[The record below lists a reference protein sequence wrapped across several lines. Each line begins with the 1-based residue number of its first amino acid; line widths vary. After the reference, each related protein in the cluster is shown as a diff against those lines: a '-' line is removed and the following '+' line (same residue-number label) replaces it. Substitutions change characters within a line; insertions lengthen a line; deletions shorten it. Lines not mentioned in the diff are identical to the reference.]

1 MADWIDYANS
11 TTPIDFSGGSTPSA
25 QTIPTS
31 ALSPTS
37 AEPAAQNYSG
47 MFGPASAGGLSYTPS
62 QSNASNP
69 DTPWYKNPIFAQ
81 TLAESAKGVMQY
93 LDTAQKEKAAMARQK
108 DFQDF
113 QTQTINN
120 TVSRAS
126 AMPLLRRV
134 TKDKGAK

>member
-1 MADWIDYANS
+1 
-11 TTPIDFSGGSTPSA
+11 
-25 QTIPTS
+25 
-31 ALSPTS
+31 
-37 AEPAAQNYSG
+37 
-47 MFGPASAGGLSYTPS
+47 
-62 QSNASNP
+62 
-69 DTPWYKNPIFAQ
+69 
-81 TLAESAKGVMQY
+81 MQY